1 VQHLRGGE
9 ARFWLSRAWVATL
22 ASMLVSMFAL
32 GALVVAVSPYEPS
45 STDPVTTSASN
56 IDALHAVY
64 EVAPN
69 ALTTAPLSYEVI
81 PSTPG
86 AEIEPQVFP
95 DEYAAV
101 DGVLTFRGGP
111 MRNGGAWGTA
121 KVVERKLK
129 IVWRA
134 QTAEGKEPW
143 GGGAGWTGQPAIIR
157 WPKDVVPAMK
167 VRVPDKSAHDFVEV
181 VQGSLDGKVY
191 FLDLWTGK
199 PTRAPIDT
207 GNLIKGSVSIDPRGV
222 PLLFVGQGLAWKKP
236 IALRMFSLVNNKELF
251 VLRGLD
257 EQAPI
262 QWGAFDS
269 SGVLNRLTDT
279 FVVGGEN
286 GLLYAIKLNTEFVRD
301 PDAPGGPSL
310 TIAPEILRYKSVY
323 EKARR
328 SGIENSVSV
337 VKNLAYFAMDDGII
351 QAMDLRTYQPLWT
364 FATGDDTDAS
374 LTLSIEDGQPMLY
387 TGNEV
392 DKRGVLAGKSFL
404 RKIDGLTG
412 EELWSRWLPCEGAAE
427 PKRKEPGLFSTN
439 VVGSGDVDDLVVFMV
454 SRCPKVTG
462 GTLVALDKATGK
474 DVWRRLMKAPGWS
487 STTAFKDQ
495 DGKTWLLQGD
505 MHGKLH
511 LIDAR
516 TGQLVHFVQ
525 LEGNI
530 EASPAVFDNRIVVG
544 TRSQTIYGIE
554 IR

>member
-1 VQHLRGGE
+1 MLAFCVL
-9 ARFWLSRAWVATL
+9 VA
-22 ASMLVSMFAL
+22 
-32 GALVVAVSPYEPS
+32 AVSPYEPLS
-45 STDPVTTSASN
+45 AEPVTTSATN
-56 IDALHAVY
+56 LDVMDAVY

-69 ALTTAPLSYEVI
+69 ALSTAPLTVELI
-81 PSTPG
+81 PPSED
-86 AEIEPQVFP
+86 AVIEPQVFP
-95 DEYAAV
+95 DQYAVV

-121 KVVERKLK
+121 HVVEKKLK

-143 GGGAGWTGQPAIIR
+143 GGGAGWTGQPAIVR

-167 VRVPDKSAHDFVEV
+167 VRVPANEKSARDFVEV
-181 VQGSLDGKVY
+181 IQGSLDGKVY

-199 PTRAPIDT
+199 PTRAAIDT
-207 GNLIKGSVSIDPRGV
+207 GNLIKGSVSVDPRGV

-236 IALRMFSLVNNKELF
+236 IALRVYSLVNNKEIYA
-251 VLRGLD
+251 LRGLD
-257 EQAPI
+257 ELAPI

-286 GLLYAIKLNTEFVRD
+286 GLLYALKLNTDFVSD
-301 PDAPGGPSL
+301 PAAPSL

-323 EKARR
+323 EDARR
-328 SGIENSVSV
+328 SGIENSISV

-351 QAMDLRTYQPLWT
+351 QAVDLRTYTPLWT
-364 FATGDDTDAS
+364 FQTGDDTDAS
-374 LTLSIEDGQPMLY
+374 LTLSIESGHPMLY

-392 DKRGVLAGKSFL
+392 DKRGVLVGKSFL
-404 RKIDGLTG
+404 RKLDGLTG
-412 EELWSRWLPCEGAAE
+412 EELWSRWLPCEGAVE
-427 PKRKEPGLFSTN
+427 PKRKEPGLFATN
-439 VVGSGDVDDLVVFMV
+439 VVGSGDIDDLVVFMV
-454 SRCPKVTG
+454 SRCPKVTV
-462 GTLVALDKATGK
+462 GTLVALDKKTGK
-474 DVWRRLMKAPGWS
+474 DVWRKQMKAPGWS

-525 LEGNI
+525 LEGNV
-530 EASPAVFDNRIVVG
+530 EASPAVFENRIVVG